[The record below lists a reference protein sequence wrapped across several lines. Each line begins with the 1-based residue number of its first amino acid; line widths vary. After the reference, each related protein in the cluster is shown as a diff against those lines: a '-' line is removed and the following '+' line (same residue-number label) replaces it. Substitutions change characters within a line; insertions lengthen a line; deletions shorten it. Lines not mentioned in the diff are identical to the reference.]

1 MVTSKNKLQKM
12 VNFAILMIQKGVSKS
27 KLALDLHLIMK
38 RGKDLITHH
47 RQITATCRPD
57 DPDTS
62 FLSPISCGSGHVD
75 VRLSYVSP
83 RDYQFSCTNTPSSSA
98 LRRSRRKSRKPYH
111 HNDGGMKY
119 VSRPRYNM
127 HHYATQQYAQ
137 YHYSYYKPQQRS
149 HVDATSH
156 ADVEVE
162 DTSTVGGCSEYLS
175 SAGGDSRS
183 PLVRQVRITDSPF
196 SSLRGAAAA
205 AAADEVDCHVD
216 VDAERF
222 IQKFYMDL
230 RLQKW
235 MSASSSYHTTH
246 SAIY

>member
-1 MVTSKNKLQKM
+1 MEHKLFTTTHPPLMVTSKNKLQKM

-119 VSRPRYNM
+119 VS
-127 HHYATQQYAQ
+127 
-137 YHYSYYKPQQRS
+137 YYKPQQRS

>member
-119 VSRPRYNM
+119 
-127 HHYATQQYAQ
+127 